1 MSYNSERGS
10 EVGDEKTE
18 TAVLRGFL
26 LLMGQRCSDELTGI
40 SALETERQTGRDRGV
55 CALEGES
62 G

>member
-10 EVGDEKTE
+10 EVGEEKTE

-26 LLMGQRCSDELTGI
+26 LVGQRCSDELTGS

-55 CALEGES
+55 CALGGES